1 LHTCTVRVLYNVVL
15 YTSFSTYESNSVPN
29 TFVKELLY
37 TYTYCTRTCTVR
49 LRFYSDRIMIV
60 FFCFWAPCCLC
71 SVHQTRSNTIQP
83 ITTESSTANTSLPS
97 IPYAMSA
104 NGFRC
109 LVAVLNEVRKN
120 TTRLR
125 GHPSLKN
132 DNTFGFRFPG
142 ASW

>member
-1 LHTCTVRVLYNVVL
+1 MHTCTVRVL

-29 TFVKELLY
+29 IKELLY
-37 TYTYCTRTCTVR
+37 NYTYCTCTVR

-60 FFCFWAPCCLC
+60 FFCFWAPYCLC

>member
-1 LHTCTVRVLYNVVL
+1 MHTCTVRVL

-29 TFVKELLY
+29 IKELLY
-37 TYTYCTRTCTVR
+37 NYTYCTVR

>member
-1 LHTCTVRVLYNVVL
+1 MYCTCTVRCTRVLVHTKVIPYQIYKRATVQLHVLY
-15 YTSFSTYESNSVPN
+15 
-29 TFVKELLY
+29 
-37 TYTYCTRTCTVR
+37 CTCTVR